1 MAKVELGTL
10 TLRPA
15 VRACYLCPALLVF
28 RIKNCLHTL
37 GSGLHHCQSVFLRK
51 EGSSNPAV
59 PDRNQSTAGRDH
71 PLGSVSEDP
80 SNLGRL
86 KSNSSVYI
94 YIPPPLDEGHLNCS
108 LPLRCI
114 LPPPSGLSRPAQ
126 CSLAAIL
133 TSQAVVHTELHVH
146 RPAIPQPA
154 AIDEWCVCG
163 VARHDE

>member
-1 MAKVELGTL
+1 MLPIGLLQSPTVIYGRINSGSNLICCSPTAKVELDTL
-10 TLRPA
+10 TQRPA
-15 VRACYLCPALLVF
+15 VCVCYLCPALLVF
-28 RIKNCLHTL
+28 RIKKLLAHFGL
-37 GSGLHHCQSVFLRK
+37 WLHHCQSVFLRK

-94 YIPPPLDEGHLNCS
+94 YIPPPLDEGHLDCS

-114 LPPPSGLSRPAQ
+114 LPLPSGPSR
-126 CSLAAIL
+126 
-133 TSQAVVHTELHVH
+133 
-146 RPAIPQPA
+146 
-154 AIDEWCVCG
+154 
-163 VARHDE
+163 

>member
-1 MAKVELGTL
+1 M
-10 TLRPA
+10 
-15 VRACYLCPALLVF
+15 RATSALLCLCSVL
-28 RIKNCLHTL
+28 KNCLHTL

-80 SNLGRL
+80 SNLRRL
-86 KSNSSVYI
+86 NWNSSVYI
-94 YIPPPLDEGHLNCS
+94 YIPPPLDEGHLECS

-114 LPPPSGLSRPAQ
+114 PPPLGAQ
-126 CSLAAIL
+126 Q
-133 TSQAVVHTELHVH
+133 TSIAQPSCNSPLQAVVHTELHVH
-146 RPAIPQPA
+146 RPSIPQPA
-154 AIDEWCVCG
+154 TIDEWCVCG